1 MGLSKLVHL
10 ETRLKWEIY
19 NFFHIPSTSP
29 ALIGISLSLNIS
41 CKVGIF
47 RTFCGTPQYIAPEV
61 VSSAGLPD
69 SSYNVKVGHSE
80 RSGLIELQFSDFVSY
95 IYLSG
100 RVPQFSISPPSGWL
114 LVTWSNSLHPSLWN
128 ATFFRRQVTFRFVFT
143 HFPGII

>member
-1 MGLSKLVHL
+1 MFLQSRGFLDMFHFEGEDHRHGSQQTCSSGNKTKVRNLQL
-10 ETRLKWEIY
+10 
-19 NFFHIPSTSP
+19 FHIPSTSP

-80 RSGLIELQFSDFVSY
+80 RSNLIELQHTV
-95 IYLSG
+95 ICLKLSEG
-100 RVPQFSISPPSGWL
+100 VPQISISPP
-114 LVTWSNSLHPSLWN
+114 PC
-128 ATFFRRQVTFRFVFT
+128 
-143 HFPGII
+143 